1 MMMQP
6 ETWGEKTVFAVAD
19 VGYCPVK
26 LGMMSNRLQSGV
38 NTLQGFRE
46 DKRNRI
52 TPGTA
57 LPLCFSILL
66 ISESQRK
73 DNKLSVCGTFHSV
86 LHELWAIHLLRAN
99 LRLQLCQ
106 HQQGRFWPYLLF
118 LWRRVQPAGL
128 RQVWTACLCKDP
140 SSVAFTQ
147 RGIPHWL
154 LSRCSSFSTGFSV
167 SGGGQL

>member
-73 DNKLSVCGTFHSV
+73 DKLSVCGTFHSV

-99 LRLQLCQ
+99 LRLQLRQ
-106 HQQGRFWPYLLF
+106 HQQGRFWPYLLS

-128 RQVWTACLCKDP
+128 RQVWTASLYKDP
-140 SSVAFTQ
+140 SSVSFKQ

-167 SGGGQL
+167 SGGGKL

>member
-6 ETWGEKTVFAVAD
+6 ETWGGKKLFALTD

-73 DNKLSVCGTFHSV
+73 DNKLSVPYFPQCPTWTMGHSPPTRQPTTPA
-86 LHELWAIHLLRAN
+86 LPTSAKKILTLSTLSMETSPACRA
-99 LRLQLCQ
+99 Q
-106 HQQGRFWPYLLF
+106 
-118 LWRRVQPAGL
+118 
-128 RQVWTACLCKDP
+128 
-140 SSVAFTQ
+140 
-147 RGIPHWL
+147 
-154 LSRCSSFSTGFSV
+154 TGMNSV
-167 SGGGQL
+167 SVEGPELCGFYAARHSSLITFQMFLFFHWIFCIRRR